1 MYVSDLGEFAL
12 IERLQRLI
20 EQRQPRPVGP
30 STADSGMHRLLLGIG
45 DDCAVYQSGSTVLF
59 TTTDTMVQGVH
70 FSLDTTSWRDLGW
83 KALAVNLSD
92 IAAMGAIPGH
102 ALITLGLPEDTPI
115 EGLEELYEGL
125 MDCATAHDTALAGGD
140 IVSSPVLFITVSL
153 MGRSGSII
161 PYPNNALLRRTA
173 IPGDAIAVTGWV
185 GSSAAGLRL
194 LQQNDQRPELAFAL
208 EAHRRP
214 MPRLTVGQL
223 ALEVGL
229 RCGMDVSDGLVGD
242 LLKICEASGRSALL
256 ALDRLPVRD
265 EVKSAFP
272 QDWPQLALGGG
283 EDYELLL
290 IGPLEVVDAVQERT
304 DVLVT
309 LIGQVEPEPAG
320 EVRVIDEQGNPVEL
334 KGIGWD
340 HLTRK

>member
-20 EQRQPRPVGP
+20 EQRQPRPSGP
-30 STADSGMHRLLLGIG
+30 STTDSGMHRLLLGIG

-102 ALITLGLPEDTPI
+102 ALITLGLPETTPI

-173 IPGDAIAVTGWV
+173 SPATP
-185 GSSAAGLRL
+185 LR
-194 LQQNDQRPELAFAL
+194 
-208 EAHRRP
+208 
-214 MPRLTVGQL
+214 
-223 ALEVGL
+223 
-229 RCGMDVSDGLVGD
+229 
-242 LLKICEASGRSALL
+242 
-256 ALDRLPVRD
+256 
-265 EVKSAFP
+265 
-272 QDWPQLALGGG
+272 
-283 EDYELLL
+283 
-290 IGPLEVVDAVQERT
+290 
-304 DVLVT
+304 
-309 LIGQVEPEPAG
+309 
-320 EVRVIDEQGNPVEL
+320 
-334 KGIGWD
+334 
-340 HLTRK
+340 

>member
-125 MDCATAHDTALAGGD
+125 MDCATAHDTALAG
-140 IVSSPVLFITVSL
+140 
-153 MGRSGSII
+153 R
-161 PYPNNALLRRTA
+161 
-173 IPGDAIAVTGWV
+173 
-185 GSSAAGLRL
+185 
-194 LQQNDQRPELAFAL
+194 
-208 EAHRRP
+208 
-214 MPRLTVGQL
+214 
-223 ALEVGL
+223 
-229 RCGMDVSDGLVGD
+229 
-242 LLKICEASGRSALL
+242 
-256 ALDRLPVRD
+256 
-265 EVKSAFP
+265 
-272 QDWPQLALGGG
+272 
-283 EDYELLL
+283 
-290 IGPLEVVDAVQERT
+290 
-304 DVLVT
+304 
-309 LIGQVEPEPAG
+309 
-320 EVRVIDEQGNPVEL
+320 
-334 KGIGWD
+334 
-340 HLTRK
+340 